1 MRCGHAARCGRRKK
15 SPAVSLRMSISHGA
29 VRRVQVGRCAAAAPD
44 RCAALRGAAF
54 AFDPIRQGDV
64 TCRNPDTAG

>member
-1 MRCGHAARCGRRKK
+1 MRSTKKIGGRV
-15 SPAVSLRMSISHGA
+15 ARMSISRGV
-29 VRRVQVGRCAAAAPD
+29 VRRVQVGRYAAAAID
-44 RCAALRGAAF
+44 RCAAPLGAAF